1 MVRIVQNKFEKN
13 FFYNQKGQRSKPG
26 LSDFNLFLPFIKK
39 GISFIKFKWIKCL
52 PVTLLNVARF
62 LPISLPGPVLKLNG
76 ERASASLMGWTGW
89 TGGRSPKVSFNFFHF
104 KITY

>member
-13 FFYNQKGQRSKPG
+13 FFYNQKGQSSIPG

-39 GISFIKFKWIKCL
+39 EISFIKFNWIKCL

-62 LPISLPGPVLKLNG
+62 LTISLPGPVLKPDG
-76 ERASASLMGWTGW
+76 ERASASVMGWTGWTGW
-89 TGGRSPKVSFNFFHF
+89 TGGRSPKVSFNFFSF
-104 KITY
+104 